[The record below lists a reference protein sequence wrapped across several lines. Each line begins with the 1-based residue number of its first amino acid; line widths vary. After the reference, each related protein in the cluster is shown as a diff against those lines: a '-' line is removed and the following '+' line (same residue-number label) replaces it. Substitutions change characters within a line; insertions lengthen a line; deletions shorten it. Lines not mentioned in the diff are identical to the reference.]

1 MTIGRAI
8 AYMWQGELAAAA
20 ELADEAIEAARLSG
34 NAQSVAWTL
43 TTRCW
48 VATLAGDLD
57 LALAT
62 GTEAHATRQLPAQPL
77 ERAHRLLSG
86 RGAPRGRRPRRG
98 RKLLLPELQFVERAF
113 QTRWYEVLTR
123 AELAAGRFTEADRH
137 AAHAEMAASG
147 LGLPARTSEARRAR
161 AAVLLAAGDSAGATR
176 AARIAAREAHRVG
189 NRLDAARAQLLAGQA
204 LAAGGHHREATVAL
218 TAARETF
225 TDAGARRFDDQAAR
239 ELRRLGRRVARQ
251 GARRRR
257 PEAGVGALTDRERE
271 IAELLADGHTNR
283 RIAAHLHL
291 STKTVETHVAN
302 IFGKLGVRSRA
313 AVAATIA
320 RT

>member
-1 MTIGRAI
+1 
-8 AYMWQGELAAAA
+8 
-20 ELADEAIEAARLSG
+20 
-34 NAQSVAWTL
+34 
-43 TTRCW
+43 
-48 VATLAGDLD
+48 
-57 LALAT
+57 
-62 GTEAHATRQLPAQPL
+62 
-77 ERAHRLLSG
+77 
-86 RGAPRGRRPRRG
+86 
-98 RKLLLPELQFVERAF
+98 
-113 QTRWYEVLTR
+113 
-123 AELAAGRFTEADRH
+123 
-137 AAHAEMAASG
+137 MAASG
-147 LGLPARTSEARRAR
+147 LGLPARTSEALRAR

-218 TAARETF
+218 T
-225 TDAGARRFDDQAAR
+225 RRPRD
-239 ELRRLGRRVARQ
+239 VH
-251 GARRRR
+251 RRRR
-257 PEAGVGALTDRERE
+257 APLRRPGRARAAPARPPRRPPGPRAAGGPRPESARSPTASARSPQ
-271 IAELLADGHTNR
+271 LLADGHTNR